1 MTTIENMIAVCG
13 PVDAG
18 KSSLIGVLTSGE
30 LDNGRGYAR
39 NKILVHPHEIESGRT
54 SNITLN
60 PLIYENEDN
69 TVYLHAIPN
78 SIKKLT
84 GSKKEIFNVR
94 NNKIKKKVISFMDLA
109 GHEKYMRTTVFGVTG
124 MFPDY
129 GILVVGANTGI
140 TRLTRE
146 HLGILLYL
154 KIPIIIIITK
164 IDMAPKQVYQK
175 LINRLKKLIEKSSF
189 EKILYYI
196 NNSDKKDDDTKHYID
211 HMNGNSDI
219 IPVISVS
226 NKDGTNI
233 QNLHNILFNLPSQKK
248 WEDNSTD
255 GSIVYLDSNYQV
267 PGIGLVL
274 SGTIKGK
281 PIKIKQK
288 LYLGPFNG
296 QFKEVIVRS
305 IHNSIRQNVTEIEE
319 KVQGCFNVKFT
330 NPKEAVARKYLKKG
344 LVLIDSIEKWK
355 KNISKKFIAKVNIL
369 HHATTIKDGY
379 SPLIH
384 CGPIRQ
390 VAVVK
395 IINKKHE
402 CIRTGDSCLIEFTFK
417 NHVEFIEKNMVLFFR
432 DGSTKGVGEVLDVIN
447 D

>member
-78 SIKKLT
+78 SIKKLVD
-84 GSKKEIFNVR
+84 SKKEIFNVR
-94 NNKIKKKVISFMDLA
+94 NNKIKKKIISFIDLA
-109 GHEKYMRTTVFGVTG
+109 GHEKYMKTTVFGVTG

-164 IDMAPKQVYQK
+164 IDMAPKQIYQK
-175 LINRLKKLIEKSSF
+175 LINRLKKLIERSSF

-196 NNSDKKDDDTKHYID
+196 NNSDKKDDDTQHYID
-211 HMNGNSDI
+211 NMNGNPDI
-219 IPVISVS
+219 IPVISIS

-233 QNLHNILFNLPSQKK
+233 NNLHNILFNLPNQKK
-248 WEDNSTD
+248 WKNNSID
-255 GSIVYLDSNYQV
+255 GSIVYLDCNYQV

-274 SGTIKGK
+274 SGTVKGK

-288 LYLGPFNG
+288 MYLGPFNG
-296 QFKEVIVRS
+296 KFKEVIIRS
-305 IHNSIRQNVTEIEE
+305 IHNSIRQNITEIEE
-319 KVQGCFNVKFT
+319 KVQGCFNIKFT
-330 NPKEAVARKYLKKG
+330 NPKEAVARKHLKKG
-344 LVLIDSIEKWK
+344 LVLIDSIDKWRN
-355 KNISKKFIAKVNIL
+355 NISKKFIAKVNIL

-390 VAVVK
+390 VALIK
-395 IINKKHE
+395 IINKNQE
-402 CIRTGDSCLIEFTFK
+402 CIRSGDSCLIEFTFK

-432 DGSTKGVGEVLDVIN
+432 DGSTKGVGEVLNVIN
-447 D
+447 

>member
-1 MTTIENMIAVCG
+1 
-13 PVDAG
+13 
-18 KSSLIGVLTSGE
+18 
-30 LDNGRGYAR
+30 
-39 NKILVHPHEIESGRT
+39 
-54 SNITLN
+54 
-60 PLIYENEDN
+60 
-69 TVYLHAIPN
+69 
-78 SIKKLT
+78 
-84 GSKKEIFNVR
+84 
-94 NNKIKKKVISFMDLA
+94 MDLA

-189 EKILYYI
+189 DKILYYI

-219 IPVISVS
+219 IPVVSVS

>member
-78 SIKKLT
+78 SIKKLVD
-84 GSKKEIFNVR
+84 SKKEIFNVR
-94 NNKIKKKVISFMDLA
+94 NNKIKKKIISFIDLA
-109 GHEKYMRTTVFGVTG
+109 GHEKYMKTTVFGVTG

-164 IDMAPKQVYQK
+164 IDMAPKQIYQK
-175 LINRLKKLIEKSSF
+175 LINRLKKLIERSSF

-196 NNSDKKDDDTKHYID
+196 NNSDKKDDDTQHYID
-211 HMNGNSDI
+211 NMNGNPDI
-219 IPVISVS
+219 IPVISIS

-233 QNLHNILFNLPSQKK
+233 NNLHNILFNLPNQKK
-248 WEDNSTD
+248 WENNSID
-255 GSIVYLDSNYQV
+255 GSIVYLDCNYQV

-274 SGTIKGK
+274 SGTVKGK

-288 LYLGPFNG
+288 MYLGPFNG
-296 QFKEVIVRS
+296 KFKEVIIRS
-305 IHNSIRQNVTEIEE
+305 IHNSIRQNITEIEE
-319 KVQGCFNVKFT
+319 KVQGCFNIKFT
-330 NPKEAVARKYLKKG
+330 NPKEAVARKHLKKG
-344 LVLIDSIEKWK
+344 LVLIDSIDKWK
-355 KNISKKFIAKVNIL
+355 NNISKKFIAKVNIL

-390 VAVVK
+390 VALIK
-395 IINKKHE
+395 IINKNQE
-402 CIRTGDSCLIEFTFK
+402 CIRSGDSCLIEFTFK

-432 DGSTKGVGEVLDVIN
+432 DGSTKGVGEVLNVIN
-447 D
+447 